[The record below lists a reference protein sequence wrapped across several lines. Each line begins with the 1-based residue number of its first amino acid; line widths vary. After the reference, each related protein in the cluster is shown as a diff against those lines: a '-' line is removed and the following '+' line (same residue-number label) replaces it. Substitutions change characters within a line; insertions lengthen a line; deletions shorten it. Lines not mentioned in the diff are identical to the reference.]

1 MSVVSSFGEN
11 WPCYIGS
18 TLTYIPTYS
27 PIFPLIPRWLRSP
40 SALLYDPALRRTLH
54 NLMKKLFMQLV
65 AEFKRLGSTV
75 VHANFNRLILST
87 KKRRLLDALAYVEYI
102 TNAIRSRE
110 LFHMIDISYSQCWL
124 FLIWMDPVSEINS
137 SPPGQNGR
145 HSGRRH
151 LQMHFPEWKWYSDSN
166 FSEIFFTGVQ
176 LTVSHIGSG
185 NGLAPNKR
193 QAITWTNAAPVPWPG
208 KRNYC
213 QASNI
218 SHTKSQALNVPSLV
232 FAQTL
237 EARFSVKNE
246 DVVGTAPTVDAPT
259 TSEWSAI
266 VLPTKMRLMLE
277 VWR

>member
-1 MSVVSSFGEN
+1 MAWRFPLRYTV
-11 WPCYIGS
+11 
-18 TLTYIPTYS
+18 

-151 LQMHFPEWKWYSDSN
+151 FQMHFPEWIWYNSHSY
-166 FSEIFFTGVQ
+166 FSEICSQ
-176 LTVSHIGSG
+176 GS
-185 NGLAPNKR
+185 NW
-193 QAITWTNAAPVPWPG
+193 Q
-208 KRNYC
+208 
-213 QASNI
+213 
-218 SHTKSQALNVPSLV
+218 
-232 FAQTL
+232 
-237 EARFSVKNE
+237 
-246 DVVGTAPTVDAPT
+246 
-259 TSEWSAI
+259 
-266 VLPTKMRLMLE
+266 
-277 VWR
+277 